1 MAVIAK
7 VAADVRSTHPASAKI
22 FGAIAG
28 ADIAPG
34 DLITFN
40 ASGKAVLA
48 DANAT
53 GLKAPRGMAL
63 TYGSVGYPGI
73 SYLMEGF
80 VAGFDLSGRAFGDAV
95 FLSDTPGAIE
105 ETASATTT
113 VLVGTVQQIPSGD
126 TPTKVLY
133 VNFNQNVANS

>member
-22 FGAIAG
+22 FDAIA
-28 ADIAPG
+28 AVDLAPG
-34 DLITFN
+34 DIFTLN

-63 TYGSVGYPGI
+63 TYANAGYPGF

-80 VAGFDLSGRAFGDAV
+80 VAGFDLSARAFGDAV

-105 ETASATTT
+105 EVASATTT
-113 VLVGTVQQIPSGD
+113 VLVGSVQQIPSGD
-126 TPTKVLY
+126 TPTKMLY